1 VDVRIDRRIPSA
13 RGLSLEVGPPGTFA
27 GLRPNLLLVEQRG
40 RRGTDRTER
49 ALHRRKADLISRILT
64 VKAPQETFD
73 RSHGLTAATL
83 VKSFQ
88 RMSGFLG
95 GVVLVEVDGSCVRTI
110 GFWENQEAVAA
121 SASRARSMGAN
132 LASTLLG
139 DKGTYDVQT
148 FEVIAIDPPPA
159 VPFPES

>member
-1 VDVRIDRRIPSA
+1 
-13 RGLSLEVGPPGTFA
+13 
-27 GLRPNLLLVEQRG
+27 
-40 RRGTDRTER
+40 
-49 ALHRRKADLISRILT
+49 LISRILT
-64 VKAPQETFD
+64 VKAPQGTFD

-159 VPFPES
+159 VAFPES